1 MLIQINKNIVATAY
15 HLILLRNLNLQ
26 MEAWEIISEADM
38 TSSMYIDSKDKSM
51 LFFDE
56 SPTQG

>member
-1 MLIQINKNIVATAY
+1 MGKNV
-15 HLILLRNLNLQ
+15 
-26 MEAWEIISEADM
+26 IISEADM
-38 TSSMYIDSKDKSM
+38 TSSVYIDSKDKSM